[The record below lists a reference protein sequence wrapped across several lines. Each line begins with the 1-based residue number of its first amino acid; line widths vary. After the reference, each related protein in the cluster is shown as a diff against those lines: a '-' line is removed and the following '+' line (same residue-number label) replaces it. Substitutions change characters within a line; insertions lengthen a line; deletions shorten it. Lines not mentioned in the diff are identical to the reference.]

1 MKDSESTSAANS
13 FSLKNHPKKI
23 TRKKSPKKNGG
34 LPDDTEEGEM
44 ASALLG
50 GVGVLVFTCWP
61 VEVEFG

>member
-1 MKDSESTSAANS
+1 MTSHTCVFNS
-13 FSLKNHPKKI
+13 LTDFEYEDIVTGNGNE
-23 TRKKSPKKNGG
+23 KNGG

-44 ASALLG
+44 ASELLG